1 MTWVRHEAIAG
12 QTRAYKQPLVGAGLP
27 RDGLCN
33 SPNHYCR

>member
-12 QTRAYKQPLVGAGLP
+12 QARADKALLVGAGLP

-33 SPNHYCR
+33 SPNHYRR